1 MIRGEVNYFPTYQ
14 QSEERIAQIQE
25 SLVEDPLN
33 VHYDASKEVR
43 AKGAG
48 FYQFSADE
56 EERRRQ
62 MEELKKARG
71 DTEKARD
78 ETGAEDPATKDSAP
92 SRAMGKR
99 KREIEERRKA
109 IDAKRRKLAPSASS
123 SATPTALSAAASS
136 STPTP
141 GPSTMDK
148 ADALAAA
155 LPADPFAML
164 ENQSKQPKPI
174 TEADD
179 FLANL
184 EKEMLR
190 KRR

>member
-136 STPTP
+136 TPTP

-148 ADALAAA
+148 TDALAAA